1 MTGYGKRNT
10 EPQDEA
16 HRVAQERRA
25 DIGRP
30 AMKPGSTDSRRG
42 DANWAWARSG
52 AGYDWMDHAPLFEHR
67 D

>member
-1 MTGYGKRNT
+1 MTGYPKRNGV
-10 EPQDEA
+10 PQDDA
-16 HRVAQERRA
+16 HGLGPERGAARVRA
-25 DIGRP
+25 TPQSGDRP
-30 AMKPGSTDSRRG
+30 R